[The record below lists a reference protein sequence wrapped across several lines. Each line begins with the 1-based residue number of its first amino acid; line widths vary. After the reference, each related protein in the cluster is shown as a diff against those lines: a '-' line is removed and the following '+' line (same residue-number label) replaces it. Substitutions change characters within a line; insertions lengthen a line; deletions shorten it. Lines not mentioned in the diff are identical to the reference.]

1 MKNRSVSGAEIGS
14 PTLGHFLCAYSDRL
28 RADVVVFADAAN
40 WTADVPS
47 LTTSLRGAAPVVVE
61 VRVLE
66 HRLAGRN

>member
-1 MKNRSVSGAEIGS
+1 
-14 PTLGHFLCAYSDRL
+14 
-28 RADVVVFADAAN
+28 VVVFADAAN